1 MSEYYKW
8 MIKGD
13 EYYDKEE
20 YDKSIEAY
28 NHALEFELN
37 NVEIW
42 NNLGHAYTNK
52 ALIMDINSDEE
63 YKEVINVL
71 EIAIQKFHNALHFD
85 PKNLEAR
92 YSIGLTYSFMAKYEK
107 SINAYKEALKLDP
120 EDYEIWVSLAEAYN
134 EVGKRDEQ
142 HHALE
147 KALEIDSKDHN
158 IWRKLGSFYYY
169 VKKNYDKAIE
179 ALNESLK
186 IDSNKGFTWA
196 LLGHV
201 YREMGENKEAIKLYK
216 KAIEIEPN
224 NPGYRKYLGLT
235 YYKTKDYKNAIITFK
250 NALDKNPKDSSL
262 WNHLGGSYS
271 TVRDYD
277 NAIKA
282 FEQSLKSY
290 YKNISVWNN
299 IVRIYLKLKNYK
311 KVIELCENIFKIK
324 WDTRDIVYKQQI
336 SKTYDF
342 LSVAYEHIG
351 KNMKSLEASNHAK
364 ELSQRI
370 IIKNVTTEENLNS
383 TNWTTVLNYSKKYS
397 NERIY
402 EKQIEET
409 IVKNPEILED
419 GLKLIGR
426 QYKTSVGFIDILFK
440 DKEDSFVV
448 VELKRGKGS
457 DKVVGQIQRYMAWVN
472 ENLTQAKS
480 VRGII
485 VVKEIDKKL
494 NYAIKGSKF
503 PIEVI
508 TFKNEPPIKNNIK
521 YCDKC
526 GAVNRKS
533 AIFCER
539 CQNKFWMK

>member
-1 MSEYYKW
+1 
-8 MIKGD
+8 
-13 EYYDKEE
+13 
-20 YDKSIEAY
+20 
-28 NHALEFELN
+28 
-37 NVEIW
+37 
-42 NNLGHAYTNK
+42 
-52 ALIMDINSDEE
+52 
-63 YKEVINVL
+63 
-71 EIAIQKFHNALHFD
+71 
-85 PKNLEAR
+85 
-92 YSIGLTYSFMAKYEK
+92 MAKYEK
-107 SINAYKEALKLDP
+107 SIDAYKEALKLDP
-120 EDYEIWVSLAEAYN
+120 EDFEIWVSLAETYG
-134 EVGKRDEQ
+134 EVGKLDEQ
-142 HHALE
+142 HQALE
-147 KALEIDSKDHN
+147 KALEINSEDHN

-169 VKKNYDKAIE
+169 VKKNYNKALE
-179 ALNESLK
+179 ALDESIK
-186 IDSNKGFTWA
+186 IDPNKGTTWA

-201 YREMGENKEAIKLYK
+201 YREMGENKRAIKLYK

-224 NPGYRKYLGLT
+224 NPRYRKDLGLT

-250 NALDKNPKDSSL
+250 SALDKNPKDGSL

-271 TVRDYD
+271 IVRDYG

-282 FEQSLKSY
+282 FEQSLKCY
-290 YKNISVWNN
+290 YKNIIVWNN
-299 IVRIYLKLKNYK
+299 LVRIYIILEKYE

-324 WDTRDIVYKQQI
+324 WETRDIVYKEQI
-336 SKTYDF
+336 PETYDL
-342 LSVAYEHIG
+342 LSIAYKHID
-351 KNMKSLEASNHAK
+351 KIRESLEASNHAK
-364 ELSQRI
+364 KLSQSTI
-370 IIKNVTTEENLNS
+370 IEKETIEENLNS

-419 GLKLIGR
+419 GLKLIGS

-472 ENLTQAKS
+472 ENLTQTKS

-503 PIEVI
+503 PIDVI

-526 GAVNRKS
+526 GALNRKS
-533 AIFCER
+533 AKFCER